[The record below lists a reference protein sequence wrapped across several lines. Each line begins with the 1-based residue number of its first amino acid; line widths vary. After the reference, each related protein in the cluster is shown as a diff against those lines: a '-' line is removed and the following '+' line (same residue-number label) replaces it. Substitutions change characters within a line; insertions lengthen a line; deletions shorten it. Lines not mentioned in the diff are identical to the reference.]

1 MDCNA
6 SLVLFIFFYII
17 AFIYVKEPHYK
28 LIGYVMLSV
37 IYFLSLVSIGMNREI
52 FILPTLP
59 TMYYYAFLASIF
71 CVVFVTAYSL
81 ITVIDAYFAKAN
93 KVQTFDL
100 KLSQRFKNHLLVFEN
115 TFIVGWT
122 SFALFLLSLTNA
134 EWTNKNIYAVPLLA
148 SFVCVWIQLAFATKF
163 AKIKRDL

>member
-1 MDCNA
+1 
-6 SLVLFIFFYII
+6 
-17 AFIYVKEPHYK
+17 
-28 LIGYVMLSV
+28 MLSV

-122 SFALFLLSLTNA
+122 SFALFLLSPMRNGPI
-134 EWTNKNIYAVPLLA
+134 KIYMQFHYWHPL
-148 SFVCVWIQLAFATKF
+148 CVYGFNLHLLPNLPK
-163 AKIKRDL
+163 